1 MEALQLRTCTL
12 WMHEKFC
19 GRGMG
24 PSTRLENH
32 GCEATWVWHYGS
44 RKCRGMCHVAHVDV
58 GTRGTTFKA
67 TEARTCGLSRH
78 RVSTLRMQNNAVADA
93 RVRTIGYRGMVL
105 KYHEPLM
112 SSCTRGCR
120 YMQEQK

>member
-1 MEALQLRTCTL
+1 
-12 WMHEKFC
+12 MHKKFC

-32 GCEATWVWHYGS
+32 GCEVTWVWHYGS

-58 GTRGTTFKA
+58 GTGGTDLRLL
-67 TEARTCGLSRH
+67 EARGINLAYVKNSG
-78 RVSTLRMQNNAVADA
+78 VADA
-93 RVRTIGYRGMVL
+93 HVSMLGYRGTVV
-105 KYHEPLM
+105 KYQEPRM

-120 YMQEQK
+120 YVQAQK